1 MFILNAQA
9 LQPQWQTDKKQTMAA
24 NISQGDA
31 SGTLD
36 PRLVAS
42 VVKPLAT
49 AQPLRLTHVPS
60 CDIDTSAR
68 TATTLEQGYTIMT
81 LSLGKF
87 ENT

>member
-36 PRLVAS
+36 PRLVS
-42 VVKPLAT
+42 VVKPLAM